1 METEIICPHCNTDM
15 NSYKC
20 EHTCD
25 FCDTIYCLSC
35 NKPFHII
42 DNNTLG
48 CNKGHKKN
56 CYNKNNI
63 LLSKL

>member
-1 METEIICPHCNTDM
+1 MDVNIICPYCYTDL

-35 NKPFHII
+35 SKPFHII
-42 DNNTLG
+42 DKNTLG
-48 CNKGHKKN
+48 CYKGHKKN
-56 CYNKNNI
+56 CYKNNI